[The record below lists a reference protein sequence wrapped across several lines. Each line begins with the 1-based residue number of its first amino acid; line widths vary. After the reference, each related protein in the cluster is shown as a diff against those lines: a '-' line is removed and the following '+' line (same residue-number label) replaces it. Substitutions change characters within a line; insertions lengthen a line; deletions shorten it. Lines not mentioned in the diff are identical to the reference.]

1 MIPCLRL
8 IDEVMKIKCPLR
20 LAVAE
25 ARNSKA
31 YPLDVKKF
39 LHGLYATLHLTD
51 GTSADDLE
59 RIIFYSFR
67 NGYVLGA
74 ASLGADAQKVQDR
87 LPDFGLDEDGDDARR

>member
-1 MIPCLRL
+1 MR
-8 IDEVMKIKCPLR
+8 IKHPLR

-39 LHGLYATLHLTD
+39 LHGLYATLHLSD
-51 GTSADDLE
+51 GTMAGDVE
-59 RIIFYSFR
+59 KVIFFAFR

-74 ASLGADAQKVQDR
+74 SSQGADAQEVQDR
-87 LPDFGLDEDGDDARR
+87 MPDFGLDE